1 MEIIVGL
8 LFVCYYVFCVFA
20 MATFI
25 SETRQDMKWYQVI
38 IALFI
43 TIFLSLLSI
52 PLIMGIKIGL
62 WLSEY

>member
-8 LFVCYYVFCVFA
+8 LFVCYYVFCAVA

-25 SETRQDMKWYQVI
+25 SETRQDMKWYQII

>member
-8 LFVCYYVFCVFA
+8 LFVCYYVFCAVS
-20 MATFI
+20 MSTFI
-25 SETRQDMKWYQVI
+25 SETRQDMKWYQII